1 MTRSVSGPCSQIPF
15 LKQRSAVSI
24 AWHAA
29 KDMESFAFSSSLL
42 AARFVVGISWR
53 SLLAAPTL
61 TQFVKRTDT
70 GGIAVRGAA
79 IRSTPERSLLAV

>member
-1 MTRSVSGPCSQIPF
+1 MLADAFPEATVCRLNC
-15 LKQRSAVSI
+15 LARRERY
-24 AWHAA
+24 
-29 KDMESFAFSSSLL
+29 ESSAFSSSLL